1 MPELDLDIPFLRI
14 SFIFRKYK
22 AYTILKCFIYSSLI
36 YYMLTAV
43 CLSSSPLS
51 PSPLP
56 PLYPLFLIFASEKR
70 RPPKDINQ
78 TWHKEITLIQG
89 T

>member
-1 MPELDLDIPFLRI
+1 
-14 SFIFRKYK
+14 
-22 AYTILKCFIYSSLI
+22 
-36 YYMLTAV
+36 MLTAV

-56 PLYPLFLIFASEKR
+56 PLYPLFLIFALEKR